1 MKQIFLSFALLLA
14 LGCGDGNQKLVEKA
28 PLISQSYV
36 DDTGRKIELPRAPR
50 TVVSIAPN
58 ITEMI
63 FAIGGG
69 EKLAG
74 RSQACD
80 YPPEAAEIAAITTF
94 PQLDLEQLKV
104 SGGELVITTDEIFTP
119 DDIARLEQLR
129 LPIYLQSYRTLADVN
144 RCIRDL
150 GTLLDR
156 ESAADALADSL
167 EHIEQ
172 LIVAA
177 TENQIKYRT
186 MILVSTDP
194 LKVVGGQGFLNEL
207 IVKAGGLNVFA
218 STEEDYPVM
227 TPEAILNAQPEYII
241 IPSVNDQIY
250 AELLAQYPILS
261 NTPADL
267 TKQIFRVDPDLF
279 YRPGPR
285 MIQGL
290 MELTHILHN
299 QLTPQQF
306 LDAD

>member
-1 MKQIFLSFALLLA
+1 MKQCLLFFALLLA
-14 LGCGDGNQKLVEKA
+14 LGCSDGNKKLVERA

-36 DDTGRKIELPRAPR
+36 DDTGRKVELPRAPR
-50 TVVSIAPN
+50 RVVSIAPN

-63 FAIGGG
+63 FAIGGA

-80 YPPEAAEIAAITTF
+80 YPPEAAAIAAITTF

-104 SGGELVITTDEIFTP
+104 SGGELIITTDEIFTP
-119 DDIARLEQLR
+119 DDIARLEQLQM
-129 LPIYLQSYRTLADVN
+129 PIYLQSYRTLADVN

-156 ESAADALADSL
+156 EARADALADSL
-167 EHIEQ
+167 ELIEQ
-172 LIVAA
+172 QVVAA

-194 LKVVGGQGFLNEL
+194 LKVVGGKGFLNEL
-207 IVKAGGLNVFA
+207 ITKAGGMNVFA
-218 STEEDYPVM
+218 STAEDYPVM
-227 TPEAILNAQPEYII
+227 TPEAVLSAQPEYII
-241 IPSVNDQIY
+241 IPSINEQIY
-250 AELLAQYPILS
+250 AELLLLYPILS
-261 NTPADL
+261 NPPADL
-267 TKQIFRVDPDLF
+267 TKQVFRVNPDLF

-290 MELTHILHN
+290 LELTHILHN